1 MHHYHS
7 PRTGML
13 RSSAVLP
20 TLTLLAVLLAA
31 CKGEGG
37 ADDKFVRG
45 RGRKVIDLRD
55 DSEVALYRAAI
66 GASFEA
72 GPGLTVLLHPRRL
85 PRTAGIAG
93 GEPVPA
99 SLAAALREGG
109 VVRGTCEPPGGRDT
123 PRCEAPAAGYV
134 VRGSDV
140 FRGAGDT
147 VEFYFSAERYATPS
161 SGPQEA
167 LRFEKIYPLV
177 PRGNEWRVARE
188 ARAPES
194 TQ

>member
-1 MHHYHS
+1 
-7 PRTGML
+7 ML
-13 RSSAVLP
+13 HWRALLP
-20 TLTLLAVLLAA
+20 ALSLGLLLAA
-31 CKGEGG
+31 CKGGDEG
-37 ADDKFVRG
+37 DDKVVRG
-45 RGRKVIDLRD
+45 RGLKPMQLRD
-55 DSEVALYRAAI
+55 DSEVAVYRAAI

-72 GPGLTVLLHPRRL
+72 GPGLTVLLHPRKL
-85 PRTAGIAG
+85 PRGAGIAG
-93 GEPVPA
+93 GDPVPA
-99 SLAAALREGG
+99 SLVRALREAG
-109 VVRGTCEPPGGRDT
+109 VVQGTCEPPGGRDT

-140 FRGAGDT
+140 FRGTADT
-147 VEFYFSAERYATPS
+147 VLFHFSAERYATPT

-167 LRFEKIYPLV
+167 LRFEKIFQMV

>member
-1 MHHYHS
+1 MRSHTTH
-7 PRTGML
+7 PRAML
-13 RSSAVLP
+13 QSRTLMAASS
-20 TLTLLAVLLAA
+20 LLLLLAA
-31 CKGEGG
+31 CKGGEG
-37 ADDKFVRG
+37 ADEKTVRG
-45 RGRKVIDLRD
+45 RGMKVMDLRD

-66 GASFEA
+66 GASFET

-99 SLAAALREGG
+99 SLVKALREGG
-109 VVRGTCEPPGGRDT
+109 VVQGTCEPPGTRDT
-123 PRCEAPAAGYV
+123 PQCDAPAAGYV

-140 FRGAGDT
+140 FRGSGDT
-147 VEFYFSAERYATPS
+147 VVFHFSAERYATPT
-161 SGPQEA
+161 SGRQDA
-167 LRFEKIYPLV
+167 LRFEKIYQLV

-194 TQ
+194 TR

>member
-1 MHHYHS
+1 MAPSFFNPTRMHHWRVLFTVLS
-7 PRTGML
+7 L
-13 RSSAVLP
+13 ALLSSG
-20 TLTLLAVLLAA
+20 
-31 CKGEGG
+31 CKGGDG
-37 ADDKFVRG
+37 ADDKIVRG
-45 RGRKVIDLRD
+45 RGLQAMDLRD

-93 GEPVPA
+93 GDPVPE
-99 SLAAALREGG
+99 SLVRALREAG
-109 VVRGTCEPPGGRDT
+109 VVQGTCEPPGGRDT
-123 PRCEAPAAGYV
+123 PRCNAPAAGYV

-147 VEFYFSAERYATPS
+147 VQLHFAAERYATPT
-161 SGPQEA
+161 SGPQDA
-167 LRFEKIYPLV
+167 LRFEKIYQLV
-177 PRGNEWRVARE
+177 PRGNEWRVVRE